1 VEVVEALRLQ
11 LRVSSAYGAISK
23 HLSRMAL
30 SPEEHLHIESC
41 MARAKGFI
49 TRLRQRWETMTRV
62 AEYLAEYQREFLLHG
77 PLCLRPLTLAQ
88 AAEDLGLH
96 ESTLSRA
103 TSNKFAMVPDGR
115 VISLRQFFQ
124 KSDRVHELL
133 KRLIAG
139 EESTLS
145 DADLAMEARRH
156 GFQIARRT
164 VAMSSVAVGCRPLLD
179 GTT

>member
-1 VEVVEALRLQ
+1 
-11 LRVSSAYGAISK
+11 
-23 HLSRMAL
+23 
-30 SPEEHLHIESC
+30 
-41 MARAKGFI
+41 
-49 TRLRQRWETMTRV
+49 MTRV

-139 EESTLS
+139 DESPLS
-145 DADLAMEARRH
+145 DADLALEARRH
-156 GFQIARRT
+156 GIQIARRT
-164 VAMSSVAVGCRPLLD
+164 VAKYRGQLGILPHRTRRNLSEG
-179 GTT
+179 